1 MKHVEKTN
9 KFFVYEESNKPVM
22 SIDPGETIAFS
33 SEDCFQNLL
42 VDEKVVKSDLLKKNV
57 IINPSSGP
65 VYVNG
70 AEPGDTLKVH
80 IDDIRLD
87 DDHGTLAIIAEEFGV
102 LSKYFDHEETIKVPV
117 KDGVADFFNGKLKV
131 PTRPMAGV
139 IAVTPKG
146 YGAPTSTPGTYGGNM
161 DCKLLNKGTNLY
173 LPVTV
178 EGALLGMGDVHAL
191 QGDGEVLASIE
202 CPATITVT
210 VELIKGRQE
219 KWPVL
224 ETDDTWYV
232 ICSGDDMD
240 EADNYAL
247 EAMAEFLG
255 KRTGKYSQKE
265 WIILMGVIGNLEI
278 CEIADPK
285 LAARFGMPKY
295 ADENLKF

>member
-1 MKHVEKTN
+1 MKHVDKN
-9 KFFVYEESNKPVM
+9 KKFFVYEEHNHPVM
-22 SIDPGETIAFS
+22 HIDSGETVAFS

-42 VDEKVVKSDLLKKNV
+42 TDESIVKTDLLKQNV
-57 IINPSSGP
+57 IINPSTGP

-70 AEPGDTLKVH
+70 AMPGDTLKIH

-87 DDHGTLAIIAEEFGV
+87 DDYGSLALIAEEFGV
-102 LSKYFDHEETIKVPV
+102 LGKYFDKEETIKVPV
-117 KDGVADFFNGKLKV
+117 KDGYATFFGGKVKI

-146 YGAPTSTPGTYGGNM
+146 YGASTSTPGTYGGNM
-161 DCKLLNKGTNLY
+161 DCKLLTKGANLF
-173 LPVTV
+173 LPVSV
-178 EGALLGMGDVHAL
+178 EGALLGMGDVHAP

-202 CPATITVT
+202 CPGTITVT
-210 VELIKGRQE
+210 VDLIKGRQE

-224 ETDDTWYV
+224 ETEDKWYV

-247 EAMAEFLG
+247 EAMAEFLK
-255 KRTGKYSQKE
+255 KRTGKYTAKE
-265 WIILMGVIGNLEI
+265 WLVLMGVVGDLEI

-295 ADENLKF
+295 LDADLTF